1 MKKRA
6 GSRARVVSLT
16 LAAIGCGDPLGGAD
30 DGGVD
35 SVPDAGRP
43 SAVCGSVRDWDSDG
57 DGLSDRVEE
66 NNGSNG
72 YVDLR
77 TGRCDEDPSVAE
89 GSPNAGALTSG
100 LNLPDRNTGYAHFYG
115 TDAVDSDDWGVGAL
129 VGCVEATGR
138 RLAST
143 DILVQVG
150 DMSLRHG
157 GTFPPHVAHQN
168 GLEADFRYVRTDR
181 ASVPLDLRVEPD
193 AFDEDATRQLFDAM
207 FDECDVDFILVDDR
221 VELDLSPV
229 RQTRVFFS
237 DGHANHFHL
246 RIRNPRP

>member
-1 MKKRA
+1 M
-6 GSRARVVSLT
+6 GLT
-16 LAAIGCGDPLGGAD
+16 LAAIGCGDFLNGAD
-30 DGGVD
+30 DGGG
-35 SVPDAGRP
+35 STLEPDAGGP
-43 SAVCGSVRDWDSDG
+43 GPAVCGPVRAWDSDG
-57 DGLSDRVEE
+57 DGLSDRVED

-77 TGRCDEDPSVAE
+77 TGRCDEDPSMAE
-89 GSPNAGALTSG
+89 GSPNAGSLTFG
-100 LNLPDRNTGYAHFYG
+100 LNLPDRNTGYEHFYG
-115 TDAVDSDDWGVGAL
+115 TDSIDSDDWGIGAL

-150 DMSLRHG
+150 DMSLRRG

-181 ASVPLDLRVEPD
+181 AAIPLDLRIEPE
-193 AFDEDATRQLFDAM
+193 AFDPEATGQLLDAM
-207 FDECDVDFILVDDR
+207 FDECDIDFILVDES
-221 VELDLSPV
+221 VEVDLSPG
-229 RQTRVFFS
+229 RQTRVVPS